1 MEQANDLIV
10 FIDHHEN
17 PMDDIAWTWLGE
29 SGFKRKLVC
38 PFRGETLDIDP
49 AGLAGVVVYGGSQN
63 VDEQTQYPFLKNEIR
78 WLSQCME
85 ARTPTLGICLGGQL
99 LAHVLGGRVGPR
111 LPRECE
117 FGYYEVTPTEAG
129 RSFLPQ
135 PMFLT
140 QAHFQEFETP
150 SCAVNLASSET
161 FPNQA
166 FQYEDFALGLQFH
179 PEVTPTIFRRWQDA
193 DWAMYGEKGSQTRE
207 QQDAL
212 IEPHSSRQG
221 DWFRATLRRLF
232 GNPDARSAIGSQRLT
247 RSA

>member
-1 MEQANDLIV
+1 MDRNKDLIV

-17 PMDDIAWTWLGE
+17 LMDDTAWTWLGRI
-29 SGFKRKLVC
+29 GFKRKLVC
-38 PFRGETLDIDP
+38 PFRGDSLDLDP
-49 AGLAGVVVYGGSQN
+49 ASLAGVVVYGGSQN
-63 VDEQTQYPFLKNEIR
+63 VGEQAQYPFLKDEIR
-78 WLSQCME
+78 WLGQCME

-99 LAHVLGGRVGPR
+99 LAHTLGGQVGPR

-117 FGYYEVTPTEAG
+117 FGYYEVTPTDAG
-129 RSFLPQ
+129 RAFLPQ

-150 SCAVNLASSET
+150 SSAVNLASSEA

-179 PEVTPTIFRRWQDA
+179 PEVTTTIFRRWQDA
-193 DWAMYGEKGSQTRE
+193 DWAMFGEKGSQTRA

-212 IEPHSSRQG
+212 IEVHGARQSE
-221 DWFRATLRRLF
+221 WFRATLQRLF
-232 GNPDARSAIGSQRLT
+232 GTPGA
-247 RSA
+247 